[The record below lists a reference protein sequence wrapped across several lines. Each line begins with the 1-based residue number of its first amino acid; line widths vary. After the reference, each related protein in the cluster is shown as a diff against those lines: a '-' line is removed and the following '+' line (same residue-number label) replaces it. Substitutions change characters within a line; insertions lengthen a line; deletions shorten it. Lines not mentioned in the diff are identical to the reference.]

1 MRFEKEKK
9 GKHVKEKEF
18 VKEIKKTHEEIK
30 AALKK
35 PQKEMKKYTDK
46 NRKKTKEYKVG
57 DKVLLN
63 IKDLT

>member
-1 MRFEKEKK
+1 
-9 GKHVKEKEF
+9 
-18 VKEIKKTHEEIK
+18 VKEIKKTHKEIK

-35 PQKEMKKYTDK
+35 PQKEIKKYTDK